1 MSVLRAGTA
10 EVNVTPPVGCHL
22 TGFGGRWHGSTGV
35 HDDLFAQALV
45 LDDGERRAALVTAD
59 NLGLASD
66 TVAEIRR
73 QVRTRLGIPPNAV
86 MLNSSHTHSGPS
98 TLSLR
103 FFEPRDEGYLD
114 MFVRHTVGAI
124 ASACENM
131 TEVRWGSAR
140 EPVQIG
146 VNRREMTLD
155 RGVILGR
162 NPLGPIAP
170 YVDVLRI
177 DRDNGAPL
185 AVLFSHAAHP
195 VTQGG
200 NNYLI
205 SADYP
210 AYARTAVKALMGQT
224 LTTLFAQGC
233 CGNINSL
240 EVGSP
245 WEVTRRLGTILG
257 AAVVKC
263 AEGIQTRSGGRLSSL
278 REVIRM
284 PLERQPSVA
293 SAQADLAAAK
303 TALENSLKA
312 QPNPAQARN
321 ARHTVDLAEG
331 RLQLAMEGDRDRT
344 VDFELHGIALDDVAF
359 FGMPGEVFV
368 DYALHIDRLSPFAHN
383 FVFGYTNGCLGYVP
397 SAYAYRE
404 GGYEVDSS
412 FRIWR
417 LLRFDPSSDALLRRA
432 ALDLLHRL
440 KEPAAPPGGDR
451 QCNASS
457 KAV

>member
-1 MSVLRAGTA
+1 MPALRAGAA

-22 TGFGGRWHGSTGV
+22 TGFGGRWHGSTGI
-35 HDDLFAQALV
+35 HDDLYVQALV
-45 LDDGERRAALVTAD
+45 LDDGNRKAAIVTSD
-59 NLGLASD
+59 NLGLSLD

-73 QVRTRLGIPPNAV
+73 QVATRLGIPADGV

-114 MFVRHTVGAI
+114 LFIRQTVGTI
-124 ASACENM
+124 VCACEKM
-131 TEVRWGSAR
+131 TEVKWGSGR

-146 VNRREMTLD
+146 INRREMTSG
-155 RGVILGR
+155 RRVILGR
-162 NPLGPIAP
+162 NPFGPVAP
-170 YVDVLRI
+170 YVDVLRL
-177 DRDNGAPL
+177 DRDDGRPL

-195 VTQGG
+195 VSQGG

-210 AYARTAVKALMGQT
+210 AYARSAVKALLGDNVI
-224 LTTLFAQGC
+224 TLFAQGC
-233 CGNINSL
+233 CGNINSV
-240 EVGSP
+240 EVGAS

-263 AEGIQTRSGGRLSSL
+263 AETIESRPGGRLAARSE
-278 REVIRM
+278 RIRM
-284 PLERQPSVA
+284 PLERQPSVQDA
-293 SAQADLAAAK
+293 RAELAAAK
-303 TALENSLKA
+303 SAIETAMKG
-312 QPNPAQARN
+312 QPNPAQTRTAKHN
-321 ARHTVDLAEG
+321 VEIAEG
-331 RLQLAMEGDRDRT
+331 RLQLAIEGDRERT
-344 VDFELHGIALDDVAF
+344 LDFELHAIALDDVAF
-359 FGMPGEVFV
+359 FGMPGEIFV

-397 SAYAYRE
+397 AAYAYRE

-417 LLRFDPSSDALLRRA
+417 LLRLAPASDPLLRRS
-432 ALDLLHRL
+432 ALDLLGRL
-440 KEPAAPPGGDR
+440 KGSA
-451 QCNASS
+451 
-457 KAV
+457 